1 MTRITELELAKRL
14 ADVKAMIDA
23 VATDEDG
30 NMADLNM
37 SGHFLS
43 ALDHALRGDPGCNE
57 PDEWDEGRL
66 EAMIANRD
74 YLGL

>member
-1 MTRITELELAKRL
+1 MTHITELELAKRL
-14 ADVKAMIDA
+14 ADVKAITDA
-23 VATDEDG
+23 VVTDDDG
-30 NMADLNM
+30 NMADLEM

-57 PDEWDEGRL
+57 REEWDEGRL
-66 EAMIANRD
+66 EAMIENRE